1 MSLKHAVLGLLSL
14 NPQSG
19 YELRKLMDQST
30 SHFWSADQAQIY
42 RTLSQLVADGLVEV
56 RDVSQSGKPDRREH
70 RITAQGEQEL
80 DSWLASPVEYVP
92 AREAF
97 LLRLFFLGRLGVGPV
112 LEVLEQ
118 RAREAENLLNVLRG
132 LEDSL
137 RQQLPALLDLPLRL
151 RLATLS
157 NGVVHAQAE
166 LDWVRRLSHE
176 IGSVP

>member
-1 MSLKHAVLGLLSL
+1 VSLKHAILGLLSL
-14 NPQSG
+14 QPQSG
-19 YELRKLMDQST
+19 YDLRKVMDQST
-30 SHFWSADQAQIY
+30 SHFWPADQAQIY
-42 RTLSQLVADGLVEV
+42 RTLALLATDGLVDV
-56 RDVSQSGKPDRREH
+56 RDVAQSGKPDRREH
-70 RITAQGEQEL
+70 RITAKGEQEL
-80 DSWLASPVEYVP
+80 DRWLASPVEYVP

-97 LLRLFFLGRLGVGPV
+97 LLRLFFLGRLGVHPV

-118 RAREAENLLNVLRG
+118 RAREAENLLAVLRG

-137 RQQLPALLDLPLRL
+137 RQQLPPTLDLPLRL

-176 IGSVP
+176 ISSAS